1 MAAYLTDTEFRLL
14 TLLPV
19 NVIDEVEVRTP
30 GWLTQQLEHVSS
42 RMNARLA
49 KRYAV
54 PFIVVPYPDIVQ
66 EWLAHIVSWRCYLKR
81 GVNSLDSEASEYKA
95 QHDQAL
101 NEIKEAADSN
111 VGLFELPLRQDE
123 PGVEGVTRGGPVAY
137 SEQSP
142 YVWTDIQAEIG
153 RNEDSSGG
161 GSFL

>member
-1 MAAYLTDTEFRLL
+1 MAYLTDIEFRQL

-19 NVIDEVEVRTP
+19 NVIDEVEARTP
-30 GWLTQQLEHVSS
+30 GWLAAQLQHVSS
-42 RMNARLA
+42 RMDARLA
-49 KRYAV
+49 KRYAA
-54 PFIVVPYPDIVQ
+54 PFTVTPYPDIVQ

-81 GVNSLDSEASEYKA
+81 GVNSLDSEATEYKS

-111 VGLFELPLRQDE
+111 VGLFELPLRQDI
-123 PGVEGVTRGGPVAY
+123 PGAEGVTRGGPVGY

-142 YVWTDIQAEIG
+142 YVWMDSQAEIG

-161 GSFL
+161 GTLR